1 MENNKIISL
10 APRKSGERSK
20 KNQLYSVGIS
30 FIILASDLVWFFI
43 RRSRSYQ
50 VAWWEI
56 VILVISGLFLLF
68 SLLGLLFTSSNNKF
82 NKKIANEPLIAYD
95 TEKKVF
101 IVQSFIEMKAQ
112 EFERGIVKS
121 ISISPESDEA
131 TLNYTKDG
139 KEKTLIIGYATYES
153 QNEINDL
160 INKYKYQ

>member
-10 APRKSGERSK
+10 ASRKSGERSK

-30 FIILASDLVWFFI
+30 FIILASDLVWFFM

-50 VAWWEI
+50 VAWWEV
-56 VILVISGLFLLF
+56 VILVISGLF
-68 SLLGLLFTSSNNKF
+68 SLLGLLFASSNNKF

-121 ISISPESDEA
+121 ISISPGSDEA